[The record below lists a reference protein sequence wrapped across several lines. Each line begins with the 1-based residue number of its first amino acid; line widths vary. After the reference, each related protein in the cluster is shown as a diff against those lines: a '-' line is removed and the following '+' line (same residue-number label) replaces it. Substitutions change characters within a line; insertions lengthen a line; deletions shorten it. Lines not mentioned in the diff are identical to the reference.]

1 MAKSKWK
8 QVKVKV
14 KGKMVTRWTDGK
26 TFRLKEPSNLEIG
39 LRQAA
44 TSGLKK
50 GEYNLGRTKQWDGT
64 KYVPVNVVRAG
75 QKATLKGK
83 PVVADGKGNWRTP
96 APNSISGYGA
106 KVGTYKS
113 GNRTSGTTTSNTVP
127 EGSMNISA
135 AGRKQAEANK
145 AEDKAKREKALAAQ
159 QASSNNKNSSSNNTP
174 SPAPKKKT
182 AASKKSI
189 VNRELAGAKTFI
201 ATYKNKKGK
210 EGMQAAVKK
219 MEAKLAELQNTKKSN
234 LSIRSQAQKLYDRG
248 SA

>member
-14 KGKMVTRWTDGK
+14 KGQMVTRWTDGK
-26 TFRLKEPSNLEIG
+26 TFRLKKPTNLESG

-50 GEYNLGRTKQWDGT
+50 GDYNVGRTKQWDGT
-64 KYVPVNVVRAG
+64 KYVPVNVVHAG
-75 QKATLKGK
+75 QKATRNGK

-113 GNRTSGTTTSNTVP
+113 GNRTSGTTTSTTVP
-127 EGSMNISA
+127 KGSMNISA

-145 AEDKAKREKALAAQ
+145 AELRAKKRQAEAAAKAAADKKAAAAKAAADRKARLAKQ
-159 QASSNNKNSSSNNTP
+159 NSNAP
-174 SPAPKKKT
+174 SRSP
-182 AASKKSI
+182 SKKSAASTFRDKRDTKGLKI
-189 VNRELAGAKTFI
+189 GRAFTLKEHQDLVNERKR
-201 ATYKNKKGK
+201 
-210 EGMQAAVKK
+210 
-219 MEAKLAELQNTKKSN
+219 KKSAAEKAGYPGQRN
-234 LSIRSQAQKLYDRG
+234 Y
-248 SA
+248 